1 MNKIVETVV
10 NRDNLVSQYTTLFAS
25 NTAHGTADN
34 ISKKGCLALV
44 KLGYE
49 VWNKWREDYPVIVNG
64 SDEPVNFA
72 DFGEAVF
79 EIVDANFQNF
89 RFGSHCSFKD
99 ATFEFAAN
107 FTNAEFGERT
117 NFNGARFGTQSKLH
131 REKYNTYFNGGI
143 FGRHCTF
150 VGSEFYGSA
159 IFNAAKLECTKFWN
173 AKFCSSAN
181 FTDAILYECTFS
193 NVAFA
198 TLDGQVYFNRSQW
211 TSCSFASVEFK
222 NAVFFYGALFNS
234 RVIFEKTTFK
244 SHVFFFGTNF
254 FGTSFEFNEVTF
266 ELNTTFNGCT
276 WNGDVQFK
284 MVRGKHAEFICNTWH
299 GVFDGNSSNWSEK
312 VTFIS
317 NVFKSSFEFQGA
329 QAYGIDF
336 TNDVFEDYANFSG
349 MTEDEISNHSDTV
362 YHSDTAYHELI
373 SEFSKNHGLSTSKFY
388 EVSFK
393 GCQFKKKVNF
403 KNREFC
409 NHAFWLKSEPKKLNK
424 YVKNEECENEKIIV
438 LEPTCESITL
448 EARETVFDVPP
459 IFHGSKLPQDSSF
472 NGAKFPEKPSGEE
485 WYERSY
491 RTLKWACA
499 QHGAT
504 REEQRFFKLEM
515 AAEEARLKHT
525 KTGFC
530 FENGRYFLL
539 CVYRWLGY
547 GLSSAK
553 PLFFLFIVLL
563 LMIGLLICLNQLTWD
578 FSWDGSKNLASVV
591 SCAASKVLPTPFTS
605 DAKVC
610 DFLTIHSIPIIS
622 ELVKLLGL
630 VLTFLIGLGLRNHLK
645 IK

>member
-34 ISKKGCLALV
+34 ISKEGCLALV
-44 KLGYE
+44 KLGYK
-49 VWNKWREDYPVIVNG
+49 VWNKWREDYPVTLND
-64 SDEPVNFA
+64 SSEPVNFA

-198 TLDGQVYFNRSQW
+198 TLDGQVYFDRSQW
-211 TSCSFASVEFK
+211 TSCFFVNVEFK
-222 NAVFFYGALFNS
+222 NAVIFYGALFNT

-244 SHVFFFGTNF
+244 SHVIFLGTNF
-254 FGTSFEFNEVTF
+254 FGTSFEFNDVTF

-284 MVRGKHAEFICNTWH
+284 MVTGKRAEFTCNTFH

-312 VTFIS
+312 VTFIN
-317 NVFKSSFEFQGA
+317 NVFKLLFQFKGA
-329 QAYGIDF
+329 QAYCIDF
-336 TNDVFEDYANFSG
+336 TNDVFESSADFSG
-349 MTEDEISNHSDTV
+349 MTKDEITNHSDEDCRKSI
-362 YHSDTAYHELI
+362 SD
-373 SEFSKNHGLSTSKFY
+373 FSGEHGLSTSNFY
-388 EVSFK
+388 EASFK
-393 GCQFKKKVNF
+393 GCHFKGGVKF

-409 NHAFWLKSEPKKLNK
+409 NHAFWFKSKSKKLNK
-424 YVKNEECENEKIIV
+424 YVKNEKIENEKIII
-438 LEPTCESITL
+438 LAPIIERIIL

-491 RTLKWACA
+491 RTLKLACA
-499 QHGAT
+499 QHGAL

-515 AAEEARLKHT
+515 AEEEARLKHT
-525 KTGFC
+525 KSGFC
-530 FENGRYFLL
+530 FENRRYFLL

-547 GLSSAK
+547 GFSLARPLS
-553 PLFFLFIVLL
+553 LLFIVLL
-563 LMIGLLICLNQLTWD
+563 AMIVFLIVHNQLILD
-578 FSWDGSKNLASVV
+578 LSWDGSKNLSSVV
-591 SCAASKVLPTPFTS
+591 SCAASKVIPFAS
-605 DAKVC
+605 DIKVC
-610 DFLTIHSIPIIS
+610 DFPKIQSIPIPLIP
-622 ELVKLLGL
+622 ELVKLFSV
-630 VLTFLIGLGLRNHLK
+630 VLAFLIGLGLRNHLK